1 MPNTGKSEWLDA
13 LMINMMLSQG
23 WRFTVCSMENEP
35 QLHVIKLLEKLLAVP
50 LLSSMGT
57 DPEHQMQQ
65 LAMLEEIKA
74 PLAQGYSFLSEHLNV
89 IKRTDTV
96 LPSVEWVLEQAERAV
111 KMYGMQGLIV
121 DPYNRLE

>member
-1 MPNTGKSEWLDA
+1 
-13 LMINMMLSQG
+13 
-23 WRFTVCSMENEP
+23 
-35 QLHVIKLLEKLLAVP
+35 
-50 LLSSMGT
+50 
-57 DPEHQMQQ
+57 MQQ